1 MQRVDEQ
8 ARVSDL
14 PASATT
20 HEAPKLLL
28 SAPSL
33 PCRLPLE
40 GAERS
45 KLTLGVEDLF
55 HGGGTERADQ
65 LILQVCPNGQSH
77 LLGRGA
83 PDAPQRGVRLTA
95 LVREAGS
102 TQYRARWLASQQPIQ
117 NLAHP
122 YVRHPS
128 GTGSRLPGHLSAVH
142 AGGPR
147 SEGGPPLL

>member
-1 MQRVDEQ
+1 MSKYTLLRPRHSCEMQRLDEQ

-28 SAPSL
+28 SAPSS
-33 PCRLPLE
+33 PRRLPLE

-65 LILQVCPNGQSH
+65 LILQVCDAH
-77 LLGRGA
+77 VETERFHIGA
-83 PDAPQRGVRLTA
+83 TEVGA
-95 LVREAGS
+95 EAG
-102 TQYRARWLASQQPIQ
+102 TLETAPEVNFLCGVTEARQSDI
-117 NLAHP
+117 
-122 YVRHPS
+122 
-128 GTGSRLPGHLSAVH
+128 
-142 AGGPR
+142 
-147 SEGGPPLL
+147 EPLRTK

>member
-33 PCRLPLE
+33 PRRLPLE

-45 KLTLGVEDLF
+45 KLTLGLEDLF
-55 HGGGTERADQ
+55 HRGGTERADQ
-65 LILQVCPNGQSH
+65 LILQVCDTH
-77 LLGRGA
+77 VETERFHIGA
-83 PDAPQRGVRLTA
+83 SEVGA
-95 LVREAGS
+95 EAGPLETAPEVAFLS
-102 TQYRARWLASQQPIQ
+102 GVTQARQ
-117 NLAHP
+117 
-122 YVRHPS
+122 
-128 GTGSRLPGHLSAVH
+128 
-142 AGGPR
+142 
-147 SEGGPPLL
+147 SEIKPLRTK

>member
-28 SAPSL
+28 SGPSL
-33 PCRLPLE
+33 PRRLLLE

-55 HGGGTERADQ
+55 HGGDTERADQ
-65 LILQVCPNGQSH
+65 LILQVCDAH
-77 LLGRGA
+77 IETERFHIGA
-83 PDAPQRGVRLTA
+83 SEVGA
-95 LVREAGS
+95 EAG
-102 TQYRARWLASQQPIQ
+102 
-117 NLAHP
+117 
-122 YVRHPS
+122 
-128 GTGSRLPGHLSAVH
+128 
-142 AGGPR
+142 
-147 SEGGPPLL
+147 PLDTVAELTFLCGVTETRQSDIKPLRTK

>member
-1 MQRVDEQ
+1 MQRFDEQ

-33 PCRLPLE
+33 PRRLPLE

-55 HGGGTERADQ
+55 HGGGPERADQ
-65 LILQVCPNGQSH
+65 LILQVCDAH
-77 LLGRGA
+77 VETRHFHVGA
-83 PDAPQRGVRLTA
+83 TEVGAQPRPLETAPQVTFLSGATK
-95 LVREAGS
+95 
-102 TQYRARWLASQQPIQ
+102 ARQSD
-117 NLAHP
+117 
-122 YVRHPS
+122 S
-128 GTGSRLPGHLSAVH
+128 K
-142 AGGPR
+142 
-147 SEGGPPLL
+147 

>member
-28 SAPSL
+28 SGPSL
-33 PCRLPLE
+33 PRRLLLD

-55 HGGGTERADQ
+55 HGGDTEGADQ
-65 LILQVCPNGQSH
+65 LILQVCDAH
-77 LLGRGA
+77 VEAECFYIGA
-83 PDAPQRGVRLTA
+83 TEVGA
-95 LVREAGS
+95 EAGPLETAPEVAFLS
-102 TQYRARWLASQQPIQ
+102 GVTETRQSGIKPLRAEQIQ
-117 NLAHP
+117 EA
-122 YVRHPS
+122 
-128 GTGSRLPGHLSAVH
+128 
-142 AGGPR
+142 AGAFAR
-147 SEGGPPLL
+147 